1 MEQDLLAATGF
12 EFARLASSSA
22 GEGEREEEAQ
32 ELLKLGCRRVGGA
45 LLLDCLESGQV
56 KNLFIYTYMY
66 ILFIYIYMYTYIF
79 VYTYMYICI
88 YIHICSGALLLD
100 CLESGPV
107 NILYKH
113 IYIYTYIHVC
123 VCVYLYIYIHICVYI
138 NGHTYMNG
146 MYSYVRIYIYDHRGA
161 VLVAPH
167 LLDAPERPE
176 AGIQTYFGFTRYKP
190 IPGSEFT
197 LRSVSL

>member
-56 KNLFIYTYMY
+56 NNLFIYTYMY

-113 IYIYTYIHVC
+113 ICIYTYIHVC
-123 VCVYLYIYIHICVYI
+123 VCVYVCRCIDIYICICMYIYIHTYI
-138 NGHTYMNG
+138 HTY
-146 MYSYVRIYIYDHRGA
+146 IYRVKGLTRG
-161 VLVAPH
+161 
-167 LLDAPERPE
+167 
-176 AGIQTYFGFTRYKP
+176 
-190 IPGSEFT
+190 
-197 LRSVSL
+197 